1 MVSCGMVTPEPFVNV
16 GDIVCPAGD
25 SVPEHL
31 TGRWYEVT
39 AVTPSRVSLK
49 MLPKTYRPTAA

>member
-1 MVSCGMVTPEPFVNV
+1 MVTPEPFVNV